1 MQYGRSI
8 NSDMFMC
15 IGSPHHSFTKMDL
28 CIHLSINLMIHQ
40 FIHLPFYLHTHPLS
54 IHASTLWSIHP
65 LTMSSIHS
73 FTYPAIYL
81 TIYVHIKQSIH
92 SSIYSPNCWWFPN
105 CFINSLSYLYID
117 PLENQSI
124 YSVSHSFI

>member
-8 NSDMFMC
+8 NSDMYMC

-40 FIHLPFYLHTHPLS
+40 FIHLPFYSHTHALS

-65 LTMSSIHS
+65 LTMSSIPS
-73 FTYPAIYL
+73 LTFLAIHL
-81 TIYVHIKQSIH
+81 TIYVHTKQSIH
-92 SSIYSPNCWWFPN
+92 SSIYSPIQWFPN
-105 CFINSLSYLYID
+105 SFINSLSYLYVD
-117 PLENQSI
+117 PLENQST
-124 YSVSHSFI
+124 YSVSHSFT